1 MFIIDVLLVVNVV
14 AIGIALG
21 IAGIAYAGM
30 IIDSFRE

>member
-21 IAGIAYAGM
+21 LAGIAYAGM
-30 IIDSFRE
+30 ILDSFRE

>member
-21 IAGIAYAGM
+21 LAGIAYAGM
-30 IIDSFRE
+30 ILDSFKE

>member
-21 IAGIAYAGM
+21 LAGIAYAGM